1 MTPAPSVDLV
11 IDGPVSA
18 STSLLLPQLAELS
31 LLLAAPNSALPDFR
45 LTSSLVRSSGR
56 GDGVDPRAAMTK
68 WP

>member
-1 MTPAPSVDLV
+1 MIPATSVDLV

-18 STSLLLPQLAELS
+18 STSLLLPQLADFS
-31 LLLAAPNSALPDFR
+31 LLLAAPLSYLPDFR

-56 GDGVDPRAAMTK
+56 GDGVDPREAVTK